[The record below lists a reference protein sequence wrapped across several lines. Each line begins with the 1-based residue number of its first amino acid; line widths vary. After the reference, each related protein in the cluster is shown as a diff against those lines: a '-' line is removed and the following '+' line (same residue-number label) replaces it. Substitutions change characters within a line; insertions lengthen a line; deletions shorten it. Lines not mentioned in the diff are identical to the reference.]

1 MSKEFALKPV
11 SIEELEAAEASLEF
25 ASPLLPTNFDDAQI
39 IDFAAI
45 NKRCNDTLKGQV
57 AIKDNIIKGLY
68 LIPNGCLLSK
78 ASIVVFSQQII
89 DMSILDFLNLRD
101 QDYIKAVGSNH
112 PLRNDCIL
120 YGIKA
125 LASSCLGSLA

>member
-45 NKRCNDTLKGQV
+45 NKRCNDTLKGQI
-57 AIKDNIIKGLY
+57 AIKNNIIKGLH
-68 LIPNGCLLSK
+68 LEASGCALSR
-78 ASIVVFSQQII
+78 ASIVTFSQQII
-89 DMSILDFLNLRD
+89 NVPIAALLALDD
-101 QDYIKAVGSNH
+101 QDFIDAVGSNH

-125 LASSCLGSLA
+125 LKNCCSRA